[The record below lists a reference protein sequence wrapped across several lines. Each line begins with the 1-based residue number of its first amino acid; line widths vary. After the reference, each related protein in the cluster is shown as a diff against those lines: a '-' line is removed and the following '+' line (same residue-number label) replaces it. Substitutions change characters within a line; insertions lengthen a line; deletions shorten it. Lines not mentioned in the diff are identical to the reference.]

1 MPETSTL
8 SLFVVAAALLVV
20 VPGPNTL
27 YIITRSAHQGLA
39 AGALSCL
46 GVMVGT
52 LFHTAA
58 AALGISALLLSSTTA
73 FNLVKYAGAAYLVYL
88 GIRTLRRGDDPGEAR
103 GAMADKGAGGTF
115 FQGMLV
121 NVLNPKTTLFI
132 AAFLP
137 QFVDAARGSV
147 PGQILFFGMVLILI
161 GAVSDLTYAFFAAKL
176 GSRLRGDF
184 RFPLQP
190 YLAGCIYLG
199 LGAAAALT
207 GLRKP

>member
-46 GVMVGT
+46 GVMFGT

-103 GAMADKGAGGTF
+103 GSMAEKGAGGTF

-137 QFVDAARGSV
+137 QFVDAGRGSV
-147 PGQILFFGMVLILI
+147 PGQILI

>member
-1 MPETSTL
+1 MPEISTL
-8 SLFVVAAALLVV
+8 GLFVVAAALLVV

-27 YIITRSAHQGLA
+27 YIITRSAHQGLG

-58 AALGISALLLSSTTA
+58 AALGISALLLSSAAA
-73 FNLVKYAGAAYLVYL
+73 FHLVKYAGAAYLVYL
-88 GIRTLRRGDDPGEAR
+88 GIRTLRRRHEPGEGR
-103 GAMADKGAGGTF
+103 GAMTDKGAAETF
-115 FQGMLV
+115 FQGVLV

-137 QFVDAARGSV
+137 QFVDAGRGSV

-207 GLRKP
+207 GMRKP

>member
-1 MPETSTL
+1 MPETATL

-52 LFHTAA
+52 LVHTAA
-58 AALGISALLLSSTTA
+58 AALGISALLLSSTAA
-73 FNLVKYAGAAYLVYL
+73 FHLVKYAGAAYLVYL
-88 GIRTLRRGDDPGEAR
+88 GIRTLRRRDESAEGR
-103 GAMADKGAGGTF
+103 GAMADKGVAGTL

-137 QFVDAARGSV
+137 QFVDAGRGSV
-147 PGQILFFGMVLILI
+147 SGQILFLEMVLILV

-190 YLAGCIYLG
+190 YLAGFVYLG
-199 LGAAAALT
+199 LGAASALT
-207 GLRKP
+207 GMRKT